1 MTLFFTLLTV
11 AVLGVVAAVAAGR
24 IAVDLDDPVS
34 SLPARGLPE
43 GEIDATS
50 LDDLRFS
57 PALRGY
63 RMEEVD
69 EVMDRLRDELRR
81 RDEEL
86 LRLGRLPD
94 GEGALPRGGGPADA
108 SLAAQPPPPADRP
121 DPA

>member
-1 MTLFFTLLTV
+1 VTLFFTLLTV

-24 IAVDLDDPVS
+24 ITVDMDDQVS

-43 GEIDATS
+43 GEIDAMS
-50 LDDLRFS
+50 LDGLRFS

-86 LRLGRLPD
+86 LRLGRFPD
-94 GEGALPRGGGPADA
+94 GEGALPRGDDLADR
-108 SLAAQPPPPADRP
+108 SFLAQPPPPTDRQ

>member
-1 MTLFFTLLTV
+1 VTLFFTLLTV

-24 IAVDLDDPVS
+24 ITVDMDDPVS

-50 LDDLRFS
+50 LDGLRFS

-86 LRLGRLPD
+86 LLLGRLPD
-94 GEGALPRGGGPADA
+94 GEGALPRGGDLADR
-108 SLAAQPPPPADRP
+108 SFLAHPSPPTDRP